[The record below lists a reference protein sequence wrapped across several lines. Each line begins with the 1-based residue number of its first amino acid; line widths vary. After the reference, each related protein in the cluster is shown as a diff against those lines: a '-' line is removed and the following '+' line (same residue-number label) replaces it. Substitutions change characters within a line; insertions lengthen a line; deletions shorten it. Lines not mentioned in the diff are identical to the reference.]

1 MKLKSILLAAVL
13 LSPLSLV
20 AENWK
25 LPAPQRTGGMPLM
38 EALANRKSE
47 REFAPGKKLT
57 DQQLSN
63 MLWAAWGFNRADK
76 RTVPTAMDRQE
87 VSVYLITADGA
98 YLYDARENE
107 LVLVAK
113 GDFRKD
119 AGRQPFV
126 LDAPYNVA
134 LVTDTQKMEQPYFQ
148 GVSHGAVS
156 QNIYL
161 WCASEGVPTVVR
173 GSFDR
178 DALAKDLHLKDGLK
192 VMLVQTVGGK

>member
-1 MKLKSILLAAVL
+1 MKLKSFLLAAVL
-13 LSPLSLV
+13 LSPLAAG
-20 AENWK
+20 AEDWK
-25 LPAPQRTGGMPLM
+25 LPAPQQTGGMPLI
-38 EALANRKSE
+38 EALANRKST

-63 MLWAAWGFNRADK
+63 MLWAAWGFNRADR
-76 RTVPTAMDRQE
+76 RTVATAMNRQE

-98 YLYDARENE
+98 YLYDAKKNVLE
-107 LVLVAK
+107 LVAK

-134 LVTDTQKMEQPYFQ
+134 LVTDTEKMGEPYYQ

-156 QNIYL
+156 QSIYL